1 MERNNKHGFRVDDAM
16 AAETESLTRGA
27 PIESRVEEWR
37 EAEPAGEDQP
47 VPDGILNGDTANTPY
62 AHDEVELR
70 SELARRLRM
79 SAFPA
84 NRQTLEQ
91 VAAEEQAPGPILDLL
106 RRLPDG
112 RTFENTADVWRALG
126 GAVEHRGSPLGPFGG

>member
-1 MERNNKHGFRVDDAM
+1 MERNNKHSFRVDDAM
-16 AAETESLTRGA
+16 AGETDSLTRGA

-47 VPDGILNGDTANTPY
+47 VPDMFLNGGDAADTPLG
-62 AHDEVELR
+62 HDELEVR
-70 SELARRLRM
+70 SELAKRLRK

-84 NRQTLEQ
+84 NRQTLEE

-112 RTFENTADVWRALG
+112 QLFENTADVWRALG
-126 GAVEHRGSPLGPFGG
+126 GTVEHRGGPLGG

>member
-1 MERNNKHGFRVDDAM
+1 MERSNKHGFRVDDGM

-37 EAEPAGEDQP
+37 EAEPSGEDQP
-47 VPDGILNGDTANTPY
+47 VPDGILSGDARDTPGLG
-62 AHDEVELR
+62 HDEVELR
-70 SELARRLRM
+70 SELAKRLRA

-84 NRQTLEQ
+84 NRQTLEDI
-91 VAAEEQAPGPILDLL
+91 AAEERAPGPILDLL

-112 RTFENTADVWRALG
+112 QTFRNTADIWQALG
-126 GAVEHRGSPLGPFGG
+126 GSVEKRESPGG

>member
-1 MERNNKHGFRVDDAM
+1 MERNSKHGFRVDDAM
-16 AAETESLTRGA
+16 AAETDSLTRGA

-37 EAEPAGEDQP
+37 EAEPSGEDQP
-47 VPDGILNGDTANTPY
+47 VADAILNGDTAQTGV

-70 SELARRLRM
+70 SELAKRLRT

-84 NRQTLEQ
+84 NRQTLED
-91 VAAEEQAPGPILDLL
+91 VAMEEQAPGPILDLI

-112 RTFENTADVWRALG
+112 RTYENVADIWRTLG
-126 GAVEHRGSPLGPFGG
+126 GAVEYRGQPLAP

>member
-1 MERNNKHGFRVDDAM
+1 MERNSKHGFRVDDAM
-16 AAETESLTRGA
+16 AAETDSLTRGA

-37 EAEPAGEDQP
+37 EAEPSGEDQP
-47 VPDGILNGDTANTPY
+47 VADGILNGDTTQTGV

-70 SELARRLRM
+70 SELAKRLRS

-84 NRQTLEQ
+84 NRQTLED
-91 VAAEEQAPGPILDLL
+91 VAMEEQAPGPILDLI

-112 RTFENTADVWRALG
+112 RTYENVADIWRTLG
-126 GAVEHRGSPLGPFGG
+126 GAVEYRGKPLGP